1 MKNLTLC
8 ISLLFSTIVLSSD
21 YTPVID
27 LNNVDDLKAEILL
40 IAQDNLGKPDQDF
53 RIQNTLVPYVNKLL
67 KVAPQKPIKER
78 ITALVGRWQQVWG
91 PYEYRKYDRTV
102 DPTTDPSLIFQVIF
116 KGGYYYN
123 VANTI
128 DEKTGLSD
136 GTTLLRGKFKIGAGN
151 DLNVRFTNLKKING
165 FPPAGL
171 SYTDLAALSENDELE
186 GERTVLPGFIVRL
199 FFGGGTL
206 KEVYTDDTMRITYGT
221 SRQADAPFL
230 YVLKRVQ

>member
-67 KVAPQKPIKER
+67 KLAPQKPIKER

-91 PYEYRKYDRTV
+91 PCRGRRLDVREGVLHLEYPRFE
-102 DPTTDPSLIFQVIF
+102 P
-116 KGGYYYN
+116 
-123 VANTI
+123 ANFSWARS
-128 DEKTGLSD
+128 KFA
-136 GTTLLRGKFKIGAGN
+136 GK
-151 DLNVRFTNLKKING
+151 LG
-165 FPPAGL
+165 FFV
-171 SYTDLAALSENDELE
+171 S
-186 GERTVLPGFIVRL
+186 
-199 FFGGGTL
+199 
-206 KEVYTDDTMRITYGT
+206 
-221 SRQADAPFL
+221 
-230 YVLKRVQ
+230 